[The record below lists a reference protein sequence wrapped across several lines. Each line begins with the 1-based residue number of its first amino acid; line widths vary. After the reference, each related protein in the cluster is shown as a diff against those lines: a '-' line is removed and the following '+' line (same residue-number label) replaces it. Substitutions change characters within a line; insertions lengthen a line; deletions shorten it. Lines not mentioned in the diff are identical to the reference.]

1 MRPLSVTELLD
12 VWDHGQAQP
21 PVQRA
26 LILLAAAC
34 PDMPPDALAAL
45 SIGRRD
51 AHLLTLREWTFGR
64 HMAGTAMCPSCG
76 GRLELA
82 LDVETIRMASE
93 PDPPAQRMLDING
106 YRVQFH
112 LPSSED
118 VGALAQTEDP
128 LSARRQ
134 LLDRCI
140 EHGGSPLPDSVLDA
154 VAQRMAELDP
164 QADVQLALQC
174 PSCSHTWHDPFDI
187 ATFFWGEINAWGVRI
202 LREVHTLAAVYGWS
216 ESDILAMNAQ
226 RRQVYLDMVCA

>member
-34 PDMPPDALAAL
+34 PDTSPNTLATL

-51 AHLLTLREWTFGR
+51 AHLLTLREGTFGR

-76 GRLELA
+76 ERLELA

-93 PDPPAQRMLDING
+93 ADPPAQCTLDING

-118 VGALAQTEDP
+118 VRALAQTEDP
-128 LSARRQ
+128 LCARRQ

-140 EHGGSPLPDSVLDA
+140 EHGGSPLPDIVLDA

-174 PSCSHTWHDPFDI
+174 PSCSHPWHDPFDI
-187 ATFFWGEINAWGVRI
+187 ATFFWGEIHAWAVRI
-202 LREVHTLAAVYGWS
+202 LREIHTLAAAYGWS